1 MPEAILTAA
10 RPLRIVMVAPGRGAT
25 GGQET
30 QASTLEDR
38 LRAEGHRVRRIPID
52 PAPPHALR
60 WARDVRYARTI
71 LNEAL
76 YVRSLA
82 ALRRADVVHV
92 FSASYWSFL
101 LAPLPALL
109 AGRLFGR
116 RVILH
121 YHSGEAEEH
130 LGRWGMLVH
139 PWLRLAD
146 AVVVPSLYLRE
157 VFAVH
162 GYHTRHIPNIIET
175 DRFRFRPR
183 MPLQPRFVSTRNLE
197 PGYRVDVTIRA
208 FALLRERYPDATLL
222 VAGRGSEEDRLRAL
236 ASEVGPQGIRFL
248 GALDRSHM
256 PQLLERGDIL
266 LNASVID
273 NQPVSILE
281 AFAAGLLVVTTVP
294 GDLRHMVRDGETGR
308 IVPPANP
315 KAMAQAAAALLEDP
329 ERAARIAARAR
340 REAGRHS
347 WGAVRDAWMK
357 AYGCPVAAAGSAG
370 MAGAAA

>member
-1 MPEAILTAA
+1 MTSWLSP
-10 RPLRIVMVAPGRGAT
+10 RIALVAPSLDIL
-25 GGQET
+25 GGQGM
-30 QASTLEDR
+30 QAHTLYDFLCGSGYHVTFIPINPR
-38 LRAEGHRVRRIPID
+38 FPGWLRHVRRIP
-52 PAPPHALR
+52 
-60 WARDVRYARTI
+60 YARTLI
-71 LNEAL
+71 NEAL
-76 YVRSLA
+76 YSVSM
-82 ALRRADVVHV
+82 RRLVDCDVVHL
-92 FSASYWSFL
+92 FTASYWSFL
-101 LAPLPALL
+101 LTAVPALL
-109 AGRLFGR
+109 AARTLR
-116 RVILH
+116 KRSVVH